1 MSRKGTT
8 VASRKPAI
16 WENPIKWFR
25 VLYRRYGTRGFR
37 NYGWRFPSDSI
48 IRANQ
53 TVDQTCRA
61 KDKYH
66 WTYFV
71 EEIDPRDIDY
81 PKDDDSSSD

>member
-1 MSRKGTT
+1 

-16 WENPIKWFR
+16 HENPIKIKWFR
-25 VLYRRYGTRGFR
+25 VLYRRDGTRGFR

-53 TVDQTCRA
+53 TVDQICRV

-81 PKDDDSSSD
+81 PKKD